1 MAAPPLP
8 SPHPPSTGSGSEA
21 WVWGVRGW
29 TDTSA
34 CPVQAEAF
42 GKLCSTR
49 AGAGGRAEM
58 CLLGTSSF
66 KGSQWPR
73 LGPEGADTAVLGS
86 GAAQSLLSIA
96 FPLPAA
102 QGSEPAPRGPV
113 PGQGQSSGLCPLP
126 GGPSTN
132 RMSLPAHVCRSA
144 YGRFWGTLPW
154 TPPW

>member
-1 MAAPPLP
+1 M
-8 SPHPPSTGSGSEA
+8 
-21 WVWGVRGW
+21 WGVRGW

-113 PGQGQSSGLCPLP
+113 PGQRSVLRAMPPP
-126 GGPSTN
+126 GGSIN
-132 RMSLPAHVCRSA
+132 
-144 YGRFWGTLPW
+144 
-154 TPPW
+154 